1 MQTLGPITRTTAT
14 GIAADP
20 AVLRAAF
27 SDVLVQDGTASDP
40 IALGGSSNHSVVI
53 RVAAHTPEQAL
64 PLDKARE
71 QVIAAIRADRQ
82 RQAGDKAADALLAK
96 LKAGATLQS
105 LAASEKLQLSPMPGL
120 PRSQP
125 VPTPEINR
133 AIFSAPL
140 PAEGK
145 PSYGKVDVNGH
156 ALVFAVNKVNPGDI
170 KEVTAEQQKQLK
182 DQLSQIDGM
191 AAAKAYIEA
200 MRKKYRGE
208 AEKAAKDF
216 ALAEKKTEVTWSGP
230 RAIIAKNRVKLL
242 LNLFLVAYGAIPR
255 GGSLDIS
262 LENPETDA
270 KFKIVAKGRMLRV
283 PPKYQEILSGHLEEA
298 VFFFLE
304 VVLHLLRKF
313 LGQRQPAGARR
324 VGLFQRL
331 QQFIELVVL

>member
-1 MQTLGPITRTTAT
+1 MVKPFEDALFAAKAGDVIGPVKTEFGYHIIKVAAVRGGQGKSFEEVRDTLAAEQLKADGERGFNELAGRLVDAINKSPSDLAAAAKEVNLPLQTLGPITRATAS

-40 IALGGSSNHSVVI
+40 IALGGATNHSVVI
-53 RVAAHTPEQAL
+53 RVAAHTPEQAM
-64 PLDKARE
+64 PLDKARK

-82 RQAGDKAADALLAK
+82 RQASDKAADAVLA
-96 LKAGATLQS
+96 AEGGRHLQS

-133 AIFSAPL
+133 AIFSAPV

-156 ALVFAVNKVNPGDI
+156 ALLFAVNKVNPGDV

-191 AAAKAYIEA
+191 AAAKAYVEA
-200 MRKKYRGE
+200 MRKKFVIQTTE
-208 AEKAAKDF
+208 A
-216 ALAEKKTEVTWSGP
+216 
-230 RAIIAKNRVKLL
+230 
-242 LNLFLVAYGAIPR
+242 NL
-255 GGSLDIS
+255 
-262 LENPETDA
+262 
-270 KFKIVAKGRMLRV
+270 
-283 PPKYQEILSGHLEEA
+283 
-298 VFFFLE
+298 
-304 VVLHLLRKF
+304 
-313 LGQRQPAGARR
+313 
-324 VGLFQRL
+324 
-331 QQFIELVVL
+331 

>member
-1 MQTLGPITRTTAT
+1 MRGGQGKSFEEVRDTLAAEQLKADGERGFNELAGRLVDAINKSPSDLAAAAKEVNLPLQTLGPITRATAS

-27 SDVLVQDGTASDP
+27 SEVLVQDGTASDP
-40 IALGGSSNHSVVI
+40 IALGGATNHSVVI
-53 RVAAHTPEQAL
+53 RVAAHTPEQAM

-82 RQAGDKAADALLAK
+82 RQASDKAADAVLAK

-105 LAASEKLQLSPMPGL
+105 LAASEKLQVSPMPGL

-133 AIFSAPL
+133 AIFSAPV

-156 ALVFAVNKVNPGDI
+156 ALLFAVNKVNPGDI

-191 AAAKAYIEA
+191 AAAKAYIDA
-200 MRKKYRGE
+200 MRKKFVVQTTE
-208 AEKAAKDF
+208 A
-216 ALAEKKTEVTWSGP
+216 
-230 RAIIAKNRVKLL
+230 
-242 LNLFLVAYGAIPR
+242 NL
-255 GGSLDIS
+255 
-262 LENPETDA
+262 
-270 KFKIVAKGRMLRV
+270 
-283 PPKYQEILSGHLEEA
+283 
-298 VFFFLE
+298 
-304 VVLHLLRKF
+304 
-313 LGQRQPAGARR
+313 
-324 VGLFQRL
+324 
-331 QQFIELVVL
+331 